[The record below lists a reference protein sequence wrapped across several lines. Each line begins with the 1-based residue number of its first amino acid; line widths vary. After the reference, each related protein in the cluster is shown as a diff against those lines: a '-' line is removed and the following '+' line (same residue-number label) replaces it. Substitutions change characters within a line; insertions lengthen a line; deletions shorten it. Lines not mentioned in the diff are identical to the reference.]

1 MRRIL
6 LICTCFG
13 CLAAASD
20 AGEIVLRSKA
30 AVRVSIVRLSDL
42 AEVKGSEGDQSELL
56 AAMPLMPAPAAG
68 STRFLRAA
76 EVRDLLVAR
85 GVNLSGWRI
94 VGADA
99 VEFSASKAGAAQTD
113 EQGTPSA
120 KLSGADQLTLLIKN
134 YLQQKTG
141 HELWSVTA
149 DADDEV
155 LAVVEDGGANVAVSG
170 GKAPWAGRQRFYL
183 STGGAKPVAVY
194 ARVERMVMAAFAVRS
209 IERGELVRRSDVELR
224 PFGGS
229 LPSSAVTSPDA
240 VIGKEATQRVPE
252 GTLVLGS
259 YVRSP
264 IVVRRGERV
273 SVRARAAGIVVSTFA
288 IAQQDGGVG
297 DLVTVEVIDRKER
310 YAARVSGVRELEVF
324 AAEPRA
330 TEMAAAPAALAK

>member
-1 MRRIL
+1 MRISF
-6 LICTCFG
+6 IIACFG
-13 CLAAASD
+13 CLVAASD
-20 AGEIVLRSKA
+20 AGEIVLRSKT
-30 AVRVSIVRLSDL
+30 AVRGSIVRLSDL
-42 AEVKGSEGDQSELL
+42 AEVKGSEGEQAELL

-85 GVNLSGWRI
+85 SVDLNGWRI

-99 VEFSASKAGAAQTD
+99 VEFSLAKAAAVAQTN
-113 EQGTPSA
+113 EQEMPA
-120 KLSGADQLTLLIKN
+120 ANLSGADQLTLLIKN
-134 YLQQKTG
+134 YLQQKAA

-149 DADDEV
+149 DADDDV
-155 LAVVEDGGANVAVSG
+155 LALVEDGGASVKVSG
-170 GKAPWAGRQRFYL
+170 GKAPWAGRQRFLL
-183 STGGAKPVAVY
+183 STGSAKPVAVY

-229 LPSSAVTSPDA
+229 LPSTAVTSPEA
-240 VIGKEATQRVPE
+240 VIGKEAAQRVPE